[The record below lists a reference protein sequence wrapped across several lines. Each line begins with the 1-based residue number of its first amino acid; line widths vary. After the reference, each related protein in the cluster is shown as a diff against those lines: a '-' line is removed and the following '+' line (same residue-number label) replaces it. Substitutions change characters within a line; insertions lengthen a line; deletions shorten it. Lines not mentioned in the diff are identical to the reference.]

1 LGELEILSYHCYNN
15 GQDQEE
21 TFMKNALSGFID
33 VDGGKIY
40 YEICGSGPAL
50 VLTHAGFVDHSMWDS
65 QWEDFTRSYRAIR
78 YDMIGYGK
86 SSPAQGPRC
95 RRDDLYH
102 LLQQLGV
109 ERAMLLGCSMGGE
122 LTLDL
127 ALEHPQMAAGLVL
140 VSSTPSGFQPQGA
153 PPANLLEMIAATQQG
168 DLKRASDLQIR
179 IWVDGPFR
187 QPEQVDA
194 GVRQR
199 AAEMNHI
206 SVVNETWARADLT
219 PLRPLV
225 PPAIEQLDQVHV
237 PTLIIDGALD
247 DPEILRAGEILHT
260 QIPGAQKVILPESAH
275 VPNMEKPV
283 EFNQAVLRF
292 LYQAR
297 LA

>member
-1 LGELEILSYHCYNN
+1 
-15 GQDQEE
+15 
-21 TFMKNALSGFID
+21 MKNSVSGFID
-33 VDGGKIY
+33 IEGGKLY
-40 YEICGSGPAL
+40 YEICGTGPFL
-50 VLTHAGFVDHSMWDS
+50 VLTHAGFVDSAMWDS

-86 SSPAQGPRC
+86 SSPAQGPIC
-95 RRDDLYH
+95 RRDDLYA

-109 ERAMLLGCSMGGE
+109 ERAFLLGCSMGGE

-153 PPANLLEMIAATQQG
+153 PPTNLLDMIAATQQG
-168 DLKRASDLQIR
+168 DLERASELQIR

-199 AAEMNHI
+199 AAKMNHI
-206 SVVNETWARADLT
+206 SVKNDTWARADLK

-225 PPAIEQLDQVHV
+225 PPAIQRLEQVGV
-237 PTLIIDGALD
+237 PTLVINGALD

-260 QIPGAQKVILPESAH
+260 QIPGAKKVILPESAH
-275 VPNMEKPV
+275 VPNMEKPA
-283 EFNQAVLRF
+283 EFNQAVLSF
-292 LYQAR
+292 LNEAR

>member
-1 LGELEILSYHCYNN
+1 
-15 GQDQEE
+15 
-21 TFMKNALSGFID
+21 MKNAASGFIEVED
-33 VDGGKIY
+33 GKIY
-40 YEICGSGPAL
+40 YDICGSGPFL
-50 VLTHAGFVDHSMWDS
+50 VLTHAGFVDSDMWDS

-102 LLQQLGV
+102 LLQHLGV
-109 ERAMLLGCSMGGE
+109 ERAMLLGCSLGGE

-140 VSSTPSGFQPQGA
+140 VSSIPSGFQLQGA
-153 PPANLLEMIAATQQG
+153 PPTNLLEMIAATQQG
-168 DLKRASDLQIR
+168 DLERASALQIR

-187 QPEQVDA
+187 QPEQVD
-194 GVRQR
+194 GRVRKQ
-199 AAEMNHI
+199 AAAMNRI
-206 SVVNETWARADLT
+206 SVKNDTWARADQQ

-225 PPAIEQLDQVHV
+225 PPAIERLAQVRV

-247 DPEILRAGEILHT
+247 DPEILRAGELMQK
-260 QIPGAQKVILPESAH
+260 QIPGAKRIILPESAH

-283 EFNQAVLRF
+283 EFNHSVLSF
-292 LYQAR
+292 LNVAR

>member
-1 LGELEILSYHCYNN
+1 
-15 GQDQEE
+15 
-21 TFMKNALSGFID
+21 MKNAASGFID

-40 YEICGSGPAL
+40 YDICGSGPFL
-50 VLTHAGFVDHSMWDS
+50 VLTHAGFVDSGMWDS

-140 VSSTPSGFQPQGA
+140 VSSVPSGFQLQGA
-153 PPANLLEMIAATQQG
+153 PPANLLEMMAAAQQG
-168 DLKRASDLQIR
+168 DLERASALQIR

-187 QPEQVDA
+187 QPEQVD
-194 GVRQR
+194 GRVRKQ
-199 AAEMNHI
+199 AAAMNRI
-206 SVVNETWARADLT
+206 SVKNDTWARADLQ

-225 PPAIEQLDQVHV
+225 TPAIERLDQVGV

-247 DPEILRAGEILHT
+247 DPEILRAGELMHK
-260 QIPGAQKVILPESAH
+260 QIPGAKKIILPESAH

-283 EFNQAVLRF
+283 DFNQAVLNF
-292 LYQAR
+292 LNVAR

>member
-1 LGELEILSYHCYNN
+1 
-15 GQDQEE
+15 
-21 TFMKNALSGFID
+21 MKNAASGFMD
-33 VDGGKIY
+33 VEGGKLY
-40 YEICGSGPAL
+40 YDICGSGPFL
-50 VLTHAGFVDHSMWDS
+50 VLTHAGFVDSDMWDS

-102 LLQQLGV
+102 LLQHLGV

-140 VSSTPSGFQPQGA
+140 VSSTPSGFQLQGA
-153 PPANLLEMIAATQQG
+153 PPTNLLEMMAATQQG
-168 DLKRASDLQIR
+168 DLERASALQIR

-187 QPEQVDA
+187 QPEQVNA

-199 AAEMNHI
+199 AAKMNHI
-206 SVVNETWARADLT
+206 SVKNDTWARADLK
-219 PLRPLV
+219 PLHPLV
-225 PPAIEQLDQVHV
+225 PPAIERLDQVRV

-247 DPEILRAGEILHT
+247 DPEILRAGELMQK
-260 QIPGAQKVILPESAH
+260 QIPGAKRIILPESAH

-283 EFNQAVLRF
+283 EFNHSVLSF
-292 LYQAR
+292 LNGAR